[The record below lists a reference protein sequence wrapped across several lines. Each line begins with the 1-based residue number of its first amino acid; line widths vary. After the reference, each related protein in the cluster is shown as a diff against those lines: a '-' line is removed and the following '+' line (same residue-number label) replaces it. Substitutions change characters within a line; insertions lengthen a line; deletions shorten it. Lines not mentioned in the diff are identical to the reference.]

1 MTAFE
6 LFTKLQTAYEVS
18 TLNNNSFKQAIES
31 VKWDNT
37 FYADNEYYFVK
48 GGFTLTTTSLNPFE
62 VEWMP
67 EALFAD
73 GSLLTF

>member
-1 MTAFE
+1 MMAFE
-6 LFTKLQTAYEVS
+6 LFEKLKTAYEVS
-18 TLNNNSFKQAIES
+18 TFNNNLFKRTIDSIE
-31 VKWDNT
+31 WDDM
-37 FYADNEYYFVK
+37 FYADNEYYFIK

-62 VEWMP
+62 VDWMP